1 MVAAVLECRGAGA
14 NLTCYLEA
22 MLRAVAVLAQPE
34 VVAVVQPVVAVV
46 GRLAMSEAVSVSV
59 SVSVLVLVLVLVLVW
74 C

>member
-1 MVAAVLECRGAGA
+1 
-14 NLTCYLEA
+14 